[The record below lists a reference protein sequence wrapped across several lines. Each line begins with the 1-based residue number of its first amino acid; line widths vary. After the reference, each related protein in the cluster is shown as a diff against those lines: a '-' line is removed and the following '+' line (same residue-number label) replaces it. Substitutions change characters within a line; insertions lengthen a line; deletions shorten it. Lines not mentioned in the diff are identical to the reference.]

1 VLVRPTVGIVLLGLI
16 ALSCTAGSE
25 ATPTNTAAEGTTA
38 TSTTTVPTTT
48 TPPIIAAP
56 EHRIGIRSVDGVAEF
71 FDKVTGEQFV
81 PRGNNYNLLRPVNDP
96 IIGEASLDVTLSTD
110 FYDVEYIENDL
121 AAMEALGYNIVR
133 ILPENC
139 AATGCITGLA
149 GGLRGAYMDNMV
161 DFIRRAKGHGIYTWI
176 ASNTLPDA
184 GKYIDAAHLRDN
196 EQFSSANSEFL
207 TQVGL
212 DAYADYFG
220 ELVSA
225 LVERGADLDYV
236 FSFSLRQE
244 HSFDSAAPPL
254 SLESGSVTTANGET
268 YDMSDPGA
276 KLAMVDDGLRHWITK
291 TSSVI
296 KALDPT
302 ALVSVG
308 FFAPN
313 EPNVF
318 NEGDTR
324 LVRAVAALDSD
335 ADFVD
340 FHVYPTPP
348 FALLEQHVENYQM
361 EGRDDIPIVMGEM
374 AAFTWYTS
382 EEAGAKALHDLEV
395 ESCAAGFDGWLTWS
409 WDISVA
415 QPDIWHARTGNGY
428 VGEVLAPANRPDPC
442 ESGEFDFFEYSL
454 TEEATVKA
462 SRFLPDEPPEA
473 AIDGG
478 RTSWSAGGDAP
489 QYIEIALSA
498 DSDVD
503 EIRMT
508 VAQFPEGTTRH
519 EVWVSTTGGP
529 LVRVHVFEGFT
540 TEGDVLTFRPDTPLV
555 DVSAVRV
562 VTTASPSWVAWREI
576 SIVAHTPPGD

>member
-1 VLVRPTVGIVLLGLI
+1 
-16 ALSCTAGSE
+16 
-25 ATPTNTAAEGTTA
+25 
-38 TSTTTVPTTT
+38 
-48 TPPIIAAP
+48 
-56 EHRIGIRSVDGVAEF
+56 
-71 FDKVTGEQFV
+71 
-81 PRGNNYNLLRPVNDP
+81 
-96 IIGEASLDVTLSTD
+96 
-110 FYDVEYIENDL
+110 
-121 AAMEALGYNIVR
+121 
-133 ILPENC
+133 
-139 AATGCITGLA
+139 
-149 GGLRGAYMDNMV
+149 
-161 DFIRRAKGHGIYTWI
+161 
-176 ASNTLPDA
+176 
-184 GKYIDAAHLRDN
+184 
-196 EQFSSANSEFL
+196 
-207 TQVGL
+207 
-212 DAYADYFG
+212 
-220 ELVSA
+220 
-225 LVERGADLDYV
+225 
-236 FSFSLRQE
+236 
-244 HSFDSAAPPL
+244 
-254 SLESGSVTTANGET
+254 VTTANGET

-276 KLAMVDDGLRHWITK
+276 QSAMVDDGLRHWITN
-291 TSSVI
+291 TSRVI

-348 FALLEQHVENYQM
+348 FAPLEQHVENYQM
-361 EGRDDIPIVMGEM
+361 KGRDDIPIVMGEM

-428 VGEVLAPANRPDPC
+428 VGEVLAPANRADPC

-454 TEEATVKA
+454 TEGATVTA
-462 SRFLPDEPPEA
+462 SRSLPDEPPEA

-478 RTSWSAGGDAP
+478 SNSWSAGGDAP
-489 QYIEIALSA
+489 QYIEVALAA

-519 EVWVSTTGGP
+519 EVWVSKTGGP
-529 LVRVHVFEGFT
+529 LVRVHVVEGCT
-540 TEGDVLTFRPDTPLV
+540 TEGDVLTFRPDAPLV
-555 DVSAVRV
+555 GVSAVRV
-562 VTTASPSWVAWREI
+562 VTTASPSWVARRELRV
-576 SIVAHTPPGD
+576 VADAPPGD